1 MTATAIA
8 DARPSASP
16 DPQRLAPRGESRVLD
31 GELLAR
37 GVPIGELIEGA
48 SFLDSIFFQV
58 LARSPTRRERAMT
71 DAYLVSLCE
80 HGVTSPS
87 THGARVAASVRA
99 PFPACAISFIAGAM
113 GPYHFG
119 ALEQAMHELG
129 GLRASGEDPAEFVA
143 RRLAAGERIWGFGH
157 RFHKSVPGRPD
168 PERLDRLQEHA
179 DPRVRALTRL
189 ADALGWDGPH
199 LALARAVGRRLYERK
214 RIPINIDGLGAGIL
228 LDMGFPPQA
237 AMLFVILGRLPNIA
251 RLCLE
256 EQDETPNRFVALATT
271 ADPGFARTTAR
282 ELPEPPVA
290 ARPA

>member
-1 MTATAIA
+1 MSTAAFIE
-8 DARPSASP
+8 ASP
-16 DPQRLAPRGESRVLD
+16 ILPGASEPPTPRGESRVLD

-37 GVPIGELIEGA
+37 GVPIGELIDRA

-58 LARSPTRRERAMT
+58 LARYPTGSERAMI

-99 PFPACAISFIAGAM
+99 PFAACAISFIAGAM

-119 ALEQAMHELG
+119 ALENAMHELR
-129 GLRASGEDPAEFVA
+129 LLAASGEEPEAFVA
-143 RRLAAGERIWGFGH
+143 RRLATAERIWGFGH
-157 RFHKSVPGRPD
+157 RFHKSAPD
-168 PERLDRLQEHA
+168 SANPDRLDRLQEHA

-189 ADALGWDGPH
+189 ADRLQWDGPH

-214 RIPINIDGLGAGIL
+214 RIPINIDGLGAGLL

-251 RLCLE
+251 RLCME
-256 EQDETPNRFVALATT
+256 EHEQTPNRFVALATT
-271 ADPGFARTTAR
+271 ADPGFARTTVR
-282 ELPEPPVA
+282 DLPA
-290 ARPA
+290 AV